1 MRGGFLADLGG
12 VSTRQTALIAG
23 GLALASLVGVRV
35 LEAPLAAANQ
45 PSLGVESQTDLERLA
60 RTIPAPKGRAGVGA
74 ALASGQLDFTATAN
88 NAGKRS
94 IQVACHG
101 ERVVTMIAPAGGT
114 PIVLSTCAAAK
125 NGRE

>member
-1 MRGGFLADLGG
+1 MRGGFLADGSG
-12 VSTRQTALIAG
+12 VSTRQTALIAA
-23 GLALASLVGVRV
+23 GLALASLIGVRV
-35 LEAPLAAANQ
+35 LEAPLAASNQ

-60 RTIPAPKGRAGVGA
+60 RTIPAPRARAGAGG
-74 ALASGQLDFTATAN
+74 ALASRQVDFTATAN
-88 NAGKRS
+88 SSGKRS

-125 NGRE
+125 NARE